1 MVFVIVHVPW
11 PISKGF
17 GSLLFA
23 CLCLLASMLYAYVS
37 LSSSRLCHVWRPP
50 QAWPCVVTSDSHEAL
65 FRCNHLGGISEDRL
79 LRAYPSPF
87 RSAWCYTYHAC
98 SCHSLAFYASL
109 HACLHVHA
117 WVLFAS
123 VTSMLQQNEA
133 MDIRSEPTFVSR
145 RSHLLFAFLLV
156 CLFACLLAFLLL
168 YLPCLLVCC
177 CRQPKIKPILLKI
190 HVVVW
195 VRIVPREYL
204 A

>member
-1 MVFVIVHVPW
+1 
-11 PISKGF
+11 
-17 GSLLFA
+17 
-23 CLCLLASMLYAYVS
+23 MLYACVG
-37 LSSSRLCHVWRPP
+37 LSGSKFCHVLRPL
-50 QAWPCVVTSDSHEAL
+50 QAWPYVVTSDAHEAL
-65 FRCNHLGGISEDRL
+65 FGCNHLGCVSGCRVAPCI
-79 LRAYPSPF
+79 PF
-87 RSAWCYTYHAC
+87 PFFCSKRCYAYHAC
-98 SCHSLAFYASL
+98 FCHPLAFYASL

-133 MDIRSEPTFVSR
+133 MDIWSEPTFVSR
-145 RSHLLFAFLLV
+145 GSHLLFAFLLV

-177 CRQPKIKPILLKI
+177 CKQPKIKPLLLKI